1 MMRFFFTLAS
11 AAYIAGIFLWTD
23 SSVVSQ
29 LSAFNPYSLLHIPLY
44 GILTALLILSFPPLK
59 LRKNV
64 IHDANDRN
72 VPNDQ
77 TDNAITQNRKNPMN
91 PANYFVVGL
100 VALIVAIADEVHQSF
115 IPSRDA
121 SIIDV
126 FLDLLGVLLALL
138 LILHLCRKKKRST
151 FTFKR

>member
-11 AAYIAGIFLWTD
+11 AAYVAGIFLFAD

-29 LSAFNPYSLLHIPLY
+29 LSPFNPYSLLHIPLY
-44 GILTALLILSFPPLK
+44 GILTILLMFSFIPTK
-59 LRKNV
+59 FNFSKQ
-64 IHDANDRN
+64 I
-72 VPNDQ
+72 
-77 TDNAITQNRKNPMN
+77 NPM
-91 PANYFVVGL
+91 NYFVVGL
-100 VALIVAIADEVHQSF
+100 VALIVTIADEVQQSF